1 MNKIVKLFS
10 GIILLASIGT
20 MSACKKSYDQPPGPT
35 DFVGVVANTNIA
47 TLKAI
52 HANAGDMDIITD
64 DIIISGIVTA
74 NDKSGNLYKQIFI
87 QDTTGAMQILLEAS
101 SVYSSFPVGRR
112 IWVRCKGLCL
122 TDYHQTMELGVL
134 THDQYGVA
142 SVQGILPADIS
153 NHIVVGSINNEVVP
167 IPVTVADLGT
177 GLQDRYINA
186 LIKLEDFQFSTAN
199 ADATYA
205 DTSAYK
211 NTIND
216 TIQNCPNL
224 GTTLLVRTS
233 AYANFAAV
241 KMPRGVGSITCIY
254 TVYKSSPT
262 FGTPVKQLYIRDT
275 SDVQFNSP
283 RCGSAPTNAIF
294 FENFEAYPASTV
306 TPYSEINIPGWTNLF
321 EVGTYKYTN
330 RTFSSNKYAYSSPF
344 GVTTAKVWLVTKG
357 INLDATTGEELTF
370 DTKQDY
376 YLSSYPSG
384 TPVPSDLK
392 IKLSTNYVPG
402 SVNPWDPSV
411 IWTDVTSS
419 ATLSPGTQSGT
430 SAFPSSYTTTT
441 PIDLSS
447 YSGTIYVAFVN
458 EGGTSLTPAKT
469 SSWEIDNIQITGN

>member
-20 MSACKKSYDQPPGPT
+20 MSACKKSYDQPPGPS
-35 DFVGVVANTNIA
+35 DEVGIVANTTIA

-52 HANAGDMDIITD
+52 HANAGDMDIITN

-101 SVYSSFPVGRR
+101 SVYSNFPVGRR
-112 IWVRCKGLCL
+112 IWVRCQGLCL

-134 THDQYGVA
+134 THDQFGVPA
-142 SVQGILPADIS
+142 VQGILPSDFS
-153 NHIVVGSINNEVVP
+153 NHLIVGSINNEVVP
-167 IPVTVADLGT
+167 ISVTAADLGT

-186 LIKLEDFQFSTAN
+186 LVKLDGYQFITT
-199 ADATYA
+199 DTTATYA

-233 AYANFAAV
+233 AYANFSAV
-241 KMPRGVGSITCIY
+241 RMPRGTGSITSIY

-262 FGTPVKQLYIRDT
+262 FGTPTKQLLIRDT
-275 SDVQFNSP
+275 SDVQFTNP
-283 RCGSAPTNAIF
+283 RCGSAPSNALL
-294 FENFEAYPASTV
+294 FENFESYPANSTQ
-306 TPYSEINIPGWTNLF
+306 PYSILAIPNWTNLF
-321 EVGTYKYTN
+321 EVGTYVYTN
-330 RTFSSNKYAYSSPF
+330 RTFSGNKYAYSSPY
-344 GVTTAKVWLVTKG
+344 GVTNASVWLVTKG
-357 INLDATTGEELTF
+357 VNLDATTGEVLTF

-376 YLSSYPSG
+376 YLSAYPGG

-392 IKLSTNYVPG
+392 IRVSTDYQPG
-402 SVNPWDPSV
+402 VVNPWDPSV
-411 IWTDVTSS
+411 HWTDITT
-419 ATLSPGTQSGT
+419 AQLSPGTQSGS
-430 SAFPSSYTTTT
+430 SAFPSNYTSST

-447 YSGTIYVAFVN
+447 YTGTIYVAFVN
-458 EGGTSLTPAKT
+458 EGGTSFTPQKT